1 MLTKDLAIAAYEN
14 GRLIPDRLTQ
24 RGHAHYA
31 VYAKRML
38 EVYRRGIGRTRRELH
53 RAVGDVF
60 AKETE
65 CPIRRID
72 AFCKL
77 LDDAGTYARGTP
89 GAAAELR
96 RQVFHAA
103 AAMHPLVRCT
113 DRMFPH
119 EETAAKTVIAAQLG
133 RTWDEIDGDLYAD
146 VMECHRLEAF
156 AGYADGAALLARY
169 NVAQIQA
176 ALFRAVEMSVW
187 ASDDLKT
194 ILRYAKLARLMHTI
208 RRLGDGRYEIRFDGP
223 ASVLRVTRRYGV
235 AFATFLPA
243 LIACRG
249 WRLHAVL
256 QTRRAG
262 WLAAL
267 DLTADDGLH
276 SHLPPPEEFDSQLEE
291 TFARQ
296 WGEQREGWALEREG
310 EILHEGQKTFVPD
323 FVLRHAD
330 GRRVLLEIVGFWT
343 PEYLQAKFQ
352 TLRAFASHPI
362 LVAVAAASARK
373 TTELPPGVIRFKTVL
388 RPQQVL
394 DRLRD
399 RPAIGSAVDH
409 LPGL

>member
-1 MLTKDLAIAAYEN
+1 MLTRELAIARFEN
-14 GRLIPDRLTQ
+14 GRLIPDRLT
-24 RGHAHYA
+24 RRSHAPYVGHAERMLA
-31 VYAKRML
+31 VYRG
-38 EVYRRGIGRTRRELH
+38 GIGRTRRELH
-53 RAVGDVF
+53 RAVAAVF
-60 AKETE
+60 AQETE

-89 GAAAELR
+89 RAAAELR
-96 RQVFHAA
+96 RRVFHAA
-103 AAMHPLVRCT
+103 AAMHPLVRYP
-113 DRMFPH
+113 DPRYPNQ
-119 EETAAKTVIAAQLG
+119 ETAAKTAIAAQLG
-133 RTWDEIDGDLYAD
+133 RAWDAIDGDLFAD
-146 VMECHRLEAF
+146 VIECHRLESF
-156 AGYADGAALLARY
+156 AGYADGPALLARY
-169 NVAQIQA
+169 NVAQVQA

-187 ASDDLKT
+187 ATDDLKT
-194 ILRYAKLARLMHTI
+194 ILRYAKLARLMHSI

-235 AFATFLPA
+235 AFARFLPA

-267 DLTADDGLH
+267 DLSADDGLH
-276 SHLPPPEEFDSQLEE
+276 THLPPPEEFDSQLEA

-296 WGEQREGWALEREG
+296 WGEEREGWTLEREA
-310 EILHEGQKTFVPD
+310 EILHQGQKTFVPD

-352 TLRAFASHPI
+352 TLRAFADQPI

-373 TTELPPGVIRFKTVL
+373 MTELPPDVIRFKTAL

-394 DRLRD
+394 DRLR
-399 RPAIGSAVDH
+399 GF
-409 LPGL
+409 